1 MHLMVEKGIRGG
13 KANNN
18 TSKIMIK
25 LKHRHIFNNE
35 K

>member
-13 KANNN
+13 KANNK
-18 TSKIMIK
+18 TPKIVIK
-25 LKHRHIFNNE
+25 LKHCHIFNND